1 MTPHPLRRDRMC
13 SPSQACLPGNVT
25 GFQDEV
31 WGHKECTLNPK
42 RVRLYQ
48 ELLHLSP
55 ATQSAMVLSWPS
67 ALKRDSC
74 QVRAQV
80 SYLRSSNAAE
90 AGLKTLDTS
99 VKTGQEPS
107 LEIFQKHREATRN
120 VCNPCCTALLAQR
133 NWHCSA
139 V

>member
-1 MTPHPLRRDRMC
+1 MPE
-13 SPSQACLPGNVT
+13 NVT

-55 ATQSAMVLSWPS
+55 VSQSATVLRWPR
-67 ALKRDSC
+67 APKRDSRS
-74 QVRAQV
+74 VRARV

-99 VKTGQEPS
+99 AKTDWP
-107 LEIFQKHREATRN
+107 RT
-120 VCNPCCTALLAQR
+120 
-133 NWHCSA
+133 
-139 V
+139 